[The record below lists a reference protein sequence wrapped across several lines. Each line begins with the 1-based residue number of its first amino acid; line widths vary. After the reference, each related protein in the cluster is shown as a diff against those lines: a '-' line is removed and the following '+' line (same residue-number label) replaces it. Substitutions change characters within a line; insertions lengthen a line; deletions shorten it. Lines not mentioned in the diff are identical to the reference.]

1 MEIFEEISGAR
12 MHTALYRPIYK
23 NKILKNHLFKKIL
36 FFLTKLPISIHELNS
51 LLLNNSI

>member
-23 NKILKNHLFKKIL
+23 NKTLKKPLFKKIL
-36 FFLTKLPISIHELNS
+36 FFLKNLPVSLNEINS
-51 LLLNNSI
+51 LLLNNKI